1 MKKTLKSDS
10 LFNWKLCFCVSL
22 LMLFLAV
29 AFFSCSNSSISTG
42 KWKASYT
49 PEYKSVN
56 IEKDTKLVFN
66 NIYASYK
73 WNGQLITSKD
83 YQNNSVNVSS
93 SSDKFGKASV
103 LQVTYTDSKL
113 PTLIQSFYIY
123 PDKDYIL
130 TEFTIEGTVEIF
142 SDYMAP
148 VNIDNAGQLLGTGD
162 NRALFIP
169 FDNDCWIRYQSH
181 PLAFDSLRS
190 YEVTS
195 IFNNDSR
202 NGLVIGSVEHDNWK
216 TGIDIGKSS
225 KENIGSI
232 VCYGGVADSLTRDSK
247 SHGTL
252 TGKQIKSPKILIGYF
267 QDWRNGLEEYGHA
280 NAVIAPPKAW
290 NKAVP
295 FGWNSWGVLQFKL
308 TYVKALEVSDFFKNN
323 LQNNNFINPEKAVVI
338 GLDSG
343 WNRFTEEE
351 LKAFVQKCK
360 ENGQVA
366 GIYWTPFTDWG
377 KNPERTVED
386 VPEYKYKDLY
396 IHANGKPQE
405 LDGAYAVDPTHPAI
419 EQKMKITSELFR
431 RCGFEYV
438 KMDFMTHGAME
449 ADSWYKKDIRTGI
462 QAYNYGMKLLNK
474 YFGDMYLNLSI
485 SPIFPAHHAQSRRI
499 ACDAWNKIKDTE
511 YTMNAVSYGWWI
523 DNVYQYNDADHI
535 VLQEATDGENR
546 ARVTSSVITGL
557 YIAGDDFSKEGS
569 AEGKN
574 KAKKY
579 LTNADVNA
587 IATGRSFQ
595 PVEGNGTKSEHQFM
609 RKDSEGN
616 LYYVIF
622 NYSEE
627 NITMNIPFDRIG
639 LDSSLSYSA
648 RELWRGENIDLKSSL
663 TIPAK
668 DVVLIKISKK

>member
-1 MKKTLKSDS
+1 MKTLQLS
-10 LFNWKLCFCVSL
+10 LIVL
-22 LMLFLAV
+22 LGV
-29 AFFSCSNSSISTG
+29 VFFSCGNSSITTG

-49 PEYKSVN
+49 QENKGVN
-56 IEKDTKLVFN
+56 IEKDAQLVFN
-66 NIYASYK
+66 NIYASYRLGDK
-73 WNGQLITSKD
+73 LITTKD
-83 YQNNSVNVSS
+83 YADNTVKVNDI
-93 SSDKFGKASV
+93 SDKFGKASV
-103 LQVTYTDSKL
+103 LQITYSDNDL
-113 PTLIQSFYIY
+113 PTLVQSFYIY

-130 TEFTIEGTVEIF
+130 TEFTLESSADI
-142 SDYMAP
+142 SSNYMAP
-148 VNIDNAGQLLGTGD
+148 VNIDNAGQILGTGD

-202 NGLVIGSVEHDNWK
+202 NGLVIGSIEHDSWK
-216 TGIDIGKSS
+216 TGIDIGKST
-225 KENIGSI
+225 KENIGSLT
-232 VCYGGVADSLTRDSK
+232 CFGGVADSLTRDSK
-247 SHGTL
+247 QHGAL
-252 TGKQIKSPKILIGYF
+252 IGKIIKSPKIFIGYF
-267 QDWRNGLEEYGHA
+267 NDWRDGLEEYGRA
-280 NAVIAPPKAW
+280 NAAVAPPKAW
-290 NKAVP
+290 DKAIP
-295 FGWNSWGVLQFKL
+295 FGWNSWGVLQFQL
-308 TYVKALEVSDFFKNN
+308 TYTKALEVSDYFKEN
-323 LQNNNFINPEKAVVI
+323 LQNNNFVNPDKTVFI

-343 WNRFTEEE
+343 WNEFTEEE

-360 ENGQVA
+360 DNGQVA

-377 KNPERTVED
+377 KNPERTVQD
-386 VPEYKYKDLY
+386 VPEYKYKDIY
-396 IHANGKPQE
+396 IYANGNPQQ

-419 EQKMKITSELFR
+419 EQQMKIKSELFR

-449 ADSWYKKDIRTGI
+449 ADTWYKKDIQTGV
-462 QAYNYGMKLLNK
+462 QAYNYGMELLNK

-485 SPIFPAHHAQSRRI
+485 SPTFPSQYAQSRRI

-546 ARVTSSVITGL
+546 ARVTSAVITGL
-557 YIAGDDFSKEGS
+557 YITGDDFSKGGS
-569 AEGKN
+569 KEGKE
-574 KAKKY
+574 KAMKY
-579 LTNADVNA
+579 LTNAEVNA
-587 IATGRSFQ
+587 IATGRSFR
-595 PVEGNGTKSEHQFM
+595 PVEGNGAKSENQFI
-609 RKDSEGN
+609 RKDTEGN

-627 NITMNIPFDRIG
+627 NITMNVPFERVG
-639 LDSSLSYSA
+639 LDTAVGYKA
-648 RELWRGENIDLKSSL
+648 KELWSGDNIDLKSSL

-668 DVVLIKISKK
+668 DVVLIKISEL

>member
-1 MKKTLKSDS
+1 MDIKKLLMKTLQLS
-10 LFNWKLCFCVSL
+10 LIVL
-22 LMLFLAV
+22 LGV
-29 AFFSCSNSSISTG
+29 VFFSCGNSSITTG

-49 PEYKSVN
+49 QENKGVN
-56 IEKDTKLVFN
+56 IEKDAQLVFN
-66 NIYASYK
+66 NIYASYRLGDK
-73 WNGQLITSKD
+73 LITTKD
-83 YQNNSVNVSS
+83 YADNTVKVNDI
-93 SSDKFGKASV
+93 SDKFGKASV
-103 LQVTYTDSKL
+103 LQITYSDNDL
-113 PTLIQSFYIY
+113 PTLVQSFYIY

-130 TEFTIEGTVEIF
+130 TEFTLESSADI
-142 SDYMAP
+142 SSNYMAP
-148 VNIDNAGQLLGTGD
+148 VNIDNAGQILGTGD

-202 NGLVIGSVEHDNWK
+202 NGLVIGSIEHDSWK
-216 TGIDIGKSS
+216 TGIDIGKST
-225 KENIGSI
+225 KENIGSLT
-232 VCYGGVADSLTRDSK
+232 CFGGVADSLTRDSK
-247 SHGTL
+247 QHGAL
-252 TGKQIKSPKILIGYF
+252 IGKIIKSPKIFIGYF
-267 QDWRNGLEEYGHA
+267 NDWRDGLEEYGRA
-280 NAVIAPPKAW
+280 NAAVAPPKAW
-290 NKAVP
+290 DKAIP
-295 FGWNSWGVLQFKL
+295 FGWNSWGVLQFQL
-308 TYVKALEVSDFFKNN
+308 TYTKALEVSDYFKEN
-323 LQNNNFINPEKAVVI
+323 LQNNNFVNPDKTVFI

-343 WNRFTEEE
+343 WNDFTEEE

-360 ENGQVA
+360 DNGQVA

-377 KNPERTVED
+377 KNPERTVQD
-386 VPEYKYKDLY
+386 VPEYKYKDIY
-396 IHANGKPQE
+396 IYANGNPQQ

-419 EQKMKITSELFR
+419 EQQMKIKSELFR

-449 ADSWYKKDIRTGI
+449 ADTWYKKDIQTGV
-462 QAYNYGMKLLNK
+462 QAYNYGMELLNK

-485 SPIFPAHHAQSRRI
+485 SPTFPSQYAQSRRI

-546 ARVTSSVITGL
+546 ARVTSAVITGL
-557 YIAGDDFSKEGS
+557 YITGDDFSKGGS
-569 AEGKN
+569 KEGKE
-574 KAKKY
+574 KAMKY
-579 LTNADVNA
+579 LTNAEVNA
-587 IATGRSFQ
+587 IATGRSFR
-595 PVEGNGTKSEHQFM
+595 PVEGNGAKSENQFI
-609 RKDSEGN
+609 RKDTEGN

-627 NITMNIPFDRIG
+627 NITMNVPFERVG
-639 LDSSLSYSA
+639 LDAAVDYKA
-648 RELWRGENIDLKSSL
+648 KELWSGDNIDLKSSL

-668 DVVLIKISKK
+668 DVVLIKISEL

>member
-1 MKKTLKSDS
+1 MKILNLS
-10 LFNWKLCFCVSL
+10 LVVL
-22 LMLFLAV
+22 LV
-29 AFFSCSNSSISTG
+29 IVFFSCSDSFVSTG
-42 KWKASYT
+42 RWKVSYT
-49 PEYKSVN
+49 QEGISVN
-56 IEKDTKLVFN
+56 IDKDTKLVFN

-73 WNGQLITSKD
+73 LGDKLMTTKD
-83 YQNNSVNVSS
+83 YANNIVKVKNL
-93 SSDKFGKASV
+93 SDKFGKVSV
-103 LQVTYTDSKL
+103 LQITYTDTNL
-113 PTLIQSFYIY
+113 PTLVQSFYIY
-123 PDKDYIL
+123 PDKEYIL
-130 TEFTIEGTVEIF
+130 TEFALESSADI
-142 SDYMAP
+142 SSNYMAP
-148 VNIDNAGQLLGTGD
+148 VNIDKPGQILGTGD

-169 FDNDCWIRYQSH
+169 FDNDCWVRYHSH
-181 PLAFDSLRS
+181 PLTFDSLRS

-202 NGLVIGSVEHDNWK
+202 NGLIIGSVEHDNWK

-232 VCYGGVADSLTRDSK
+232 TCYGGVADSLTRDSK
-247 SHGTL
+247 LHGTL
-252 TGKQIKSPKILIGYF
+252 TGKRIKSPKILLGYF
-267 QDWRNGLEEYGHA
+267 RDWRTGLEEYGRA

-308 TYVKALEVSDFFKNN
+308 TYAKALEVSDFFKNN
-323 LQNNNFINPEKAVVI
+323 LQNNNFANPDKTVVI

-343 WNRFTEEE
+343 WNKFTEEE
-351 LKAFVQKCK
+351 LGAFVQKCK

-377 KNPERTVED
+377 KNPERTVD
-386 VPEYKYKDLY
+386 DMPEYKYKNLY
-396 IHANGKPQE
+396 LYANGKPQE

-449 ADSWYKKDIRTGI
+449 ADSWYKKDMQTGI
-462 QAYNYGMKLLNK
+462 QAYNYGMELLNK

-535 VLQEATDGENR
+535 VLQEATDGENK

-574 KAKKY
+574 KAIKY
-579 LTNADVNA
+579 LTNAEINA
-587 IATGRSFQ
+587 ISTGHSFL
-595 PVEGNGTKSEHQFM
+595 PVEGNGGKSENQFM

-627 NITMNIPFDRIG
+627 IITMNIPFERIG
-639 LDSSLSYSA
+639 LDTTVGYEA
-648 RELWRGENIDLKSSL
+648 KELWCGDNIDLKSSL

-668 DVVLIKISKK
+668 DVVLIKISEAGKI

>member
-1 MKKTLKSDS
+1 MERILR
-10 LFNWKLCFCVSL
+10 FNFLSNCRLCFYNSFLV
-22 LMLFLAV
+22 LFLVV
-29 AFFSCSNSSISTG
+29 AFSSCSDSSISTG
-42 KWKASYT
+42 KWKASYDLDQ
-49 PEYKSVN
+49 KSVN
-56 IEKDTKLVFN
+56 IDKETKPVFN

-73 WNGQLITSKD
+73 LGGRLITTKD
-83 YQNNSVNVSS
+83 YADNSVEVNNI
-93 SSDKFGKASV
+93 SDKFGKASV
-103 LQVTYTDSKL
+103 LQITYSDNNL
-113 PTLIQSFYIY
+113 PTLVQSFYIY

-130 TEFTIEGTVEIF
+130 TEFTLESSADIS

-148 VNIDNAGQLLGTGD
+148 VNIDNAGQILGTGD

-202 NGLVIGSVEHDNWK
+202 NGLVIGSIEHDNWK
-216 TGIDIGKSS
+216 TGIDIGKST
-225 KENIGSI
+225 KDNIGSLT
-232 VCYGGVADSLTRDSK
+232 CFGGVADSLTRDSRQ
-247 SHGTL
+247 HGAL
-252 TGKQIKSPKILIGYF
+252 TGKMIKSPKILIGYF
-267 QDWRNGLEEYGHA
+267 NDWRDGLEEYGRA
-280 NAVIAPPKAW
+280 NATIAPPKAW
-290 NKAVP
+290 DKAIP
-295 FGWNSWGVLQFKL
+295 FGWNSWGVLQFRL
-308 TYVKALEVSDFFKNN
+308 TYAKALEVSDYFKGN
-323 LQNNNFINPEKAVVI
+323 LQNNNFVNPDKTVFI

-343 WNRFTEEE
+343 WNKFTEEE

-360 ENGQVA
+360 DNGQVA

-377 KNPERTVED
+377 KDPERTVQY

-396 IHANGKPQE
+396 IYANGKPQQ

-419 EQKMKITSELFR
+419 EQQMKIKSELFR

-449 ADSWYKKDIRTGI
+449 ADAWYKKDIQTGV
-462 QAYNYGMKLLNK
+462 QAYNYGMGLLNK

-485 SPIFPAHHAQSRRI
+485 SPTFPSQYAQSRRI

-523 DNVYQYNDADHI
+523 DNVYQYNDADHV

-546 ARVTSSVITGL
+546 ARVTSAVITGL
-557 YIAGDDFSKEGS
+557 YIAGDDFSNGGSKEGK
-569 AEGKN
+569 E
-574 KAKKY
+574 KAMKY
-579 LTNADVNA
+579 LTNRDVNQ
-587 IATGRSFQ
+587 IATGRSFR
-595 PVEGNGTKSEHQFM
+595 PVEGNGAKSENQFI

-627 NITMNIPFDRIG
+627 NVTMNIPFERIG
-639 LDSSLSYSA
+639 LDTAIDYKA
-648 RELWRGENIDLKSSL
+648 KELWSGDNIDLKSSL

-668 DVVLIKISKK
+668 DVVLIKISEN

>member
-1 MKKTLKSDS
+1 MKVFNLS
-10 LFNWKLCFCVSL
+10 LVVL
-22 LMLFLAV
+22 LGIV
-29 AFFSCSNSSISTG
+29 FFSCGDSSVSTG
-42 KWKASYT
+42 KWKVSYDLDK
-49 PEYKSVN
+49 KSVN
-56 IEKDTKLVFN
+56 IDKETKPVFN

-73 WNGQLITSKD
+73 LGDKLITTKD
-83 YQNNSVNVSS
+83 YDKNSVKVNNL
-93 SSDKFGKASV
+93 SDKFGKSSV
-103 LQVTYTDSKL
+103 LQITYSDKDL
-113 PTLIQSFYIY
+113 PTLVQSFYIY

-130 TEFTIEGTVEIF
+130 TEFTLESSDDIS

-148 VNIDNAGQLLGTGD
+148 VNIDNTGQILGAGD

-169 FDNDCWIRYQSH
+169 FDNDCWVRYQSH
-181 PLAFDSLRS
+181 PLAFDNLRS

-216 TGIDIGKSS
+216 TGIDIGKST
-225 KENIGSI
+225 KDNIGSLT
-232 VCYGGVADSLTRDSK
+232 CFGGVADSLTRDSK
-247 SHGTL
+247 QHGAL
-252 TGKQIKSPKILIGYF
+252 IGKMIKSPKILIGYF
-267 QDWRNGLEEYGHA
+267 NDWRDGFEEYGRA
-280 NAVIAPPKAW
+280 NATVAPPKAW
-290 NKAVP
+290 NKAIP
-295 FGWNSWGVLQFKL
+295 FGWNSWGVLQFHL
-308 TYVKALEVSDFFKNN
+308 TYTKALEVSDYFKEN
-323 LQNNNFINPEKAVVI
+323 LQNNTFINADKTVFI

-343 WNRFTEEE
+343 WNKFTEEE

-360 ENGQVA
+360 DNGQVA

-386 VPEYKYKDLY
+386 APEYKYKDIY
-396 IHANGKPQE
+396 IYANEKPQQ
-405 LDGAYAVDPTHPAI
+405 LDGAFAVDPTHPAI
-419 EQKMKITSELFR
+419 EQQMKVKSELFR

-449 ADSWYKKDIRTGI
+449 GDTWYKKKIQTGV
-462 QAYNYGMKLLNK
+462 QAYNYGMELLNK

-485 SPIFPAHHAQSRRI
+485 SPTFPSQYAQSRRI

-546 ARVTSSVITGL
+546 ARVTSAVITGL
-557 YIAGDDFSKEGS
+557 YIAGDDFSKGGS
-569 AEGKN
+569 KEGKE
-574 KAKKY
+574 KAMKY
-579 LTNADVNA
+579 LTNAEVNA
-587 IATGRSFQ
+587 IATGRSFR
-595 PVEGNGTKSEHQFM
+595 PVEGNGAKSENQFM
-609 RKDSEGN
+609 RKDADGN

-627 NITMNIPFDRIG
+627 NITMNIPFERIG
-639 LDSSLSYSA
+639 LNTTTEYTA
-648 RELWRGENIDLKSSL
+648 TELWSRENLDMKSSL

-668 DVVLIKISKK
+668 DVVLIKISEVGSQ

>member
-1 MKKTLKSDS
+1 MDIKKLLMKTLQLS
-10 LFNWKLCFCVSL
+10 LIVL
-22 LMLFLAV
+22 LGV
-29 AFFSCSNSSISTG
+29 VFFSCGNSSITTG

-49 PEYKSVN
+49 QENKGVN
-56 IEKDTKLVFN
+56 IEKDAQLVFN
-66 NIYASYK
+66 NIYASYRLGDK
-73 WNGQLITSKD
+73 LITTKD
-83 YQNNSVNVSS
+83 YADNTVKVNDI
-93 SSDKFGKASV
+93 SDKFGKASV
-103 LQVTYTDSKL
+103 LQITYSDNDL
-113 PTLIQSFYIY
+113 PTLVQSFYIY

-130 TEFTIEGTVEIF
+130 TEFTLESSADI
-142 SDYMAP
+142 SSNYMAP
-148 VNIDNAGQLLGTGD
+148 VNIDNAGQILGTGD

-202 NGLVIGSVEHDNWK
+202 NGLVIGSIEHDSWK
-216 TGIDIGKSS
+216 TGIDIGKST
-225 KENIGSI
+225 KENIGSLT
-232 VCYGGVADSLTRDSK
+232 CFGGVADSLTRDSK
-247 SHGTL
+247 QHGAL
-252 TGKQIKSPKILIGYF
+252 IGKIIKSPKIFIGYF
-267 QDWRNGLEEYGHA
+267 NDWRDGLEEYGRA
-280 NAVIAPPKAW
+280 NAAVAPPKAW
-290 NKAVP
+290 DKAIP
-295 FGWNSWGVLQFKL
+295 FGWNSWGVLQFQL
-308 TYVKALEVSDFFKNN
+308 TYTKALEVSDYFKEN
-323 LQNNNFINPEKAVVI
+323 LQNNNFVNPDKTVFI

-343 WNRFTEEE
+343 WNEFTEEE

-360 ENGQVA
+360 DNGQVA

-377 KNPERTVED
+377 KNPERTVQD
-386 VPEYKYKDLY
+386 VPEYKYKDIY
-396 IHANGKPQE
+396 IYANGNPQQ

-419 EQKMKITSELFR
+419 EQQMKIKSELFR

-449 ADSWYKKDIRTGI
+449 ADTWYKKDIQTGV
-462 QAYNYGMKLLNK
+462 QAYNYGMELLNK

-485 SPIFPAHHAQSRRI
+485 SPTFPSQYAQSRRI

-546 ARVTSSVITGL
+546 ARVTSAVITGL
-557 YIAGDDFSKEGS
+557 YITGDDFSKGGS
-569 AEGKN
+569 KEGKE
-574 KAKKY
+574 KAMKY
-579 LTNADVNA
+579 LTNAEVNA
-587 IATGRSFQ
+587 IATGRSFR
-595 PVEGNGTKSEHQFM
+595 PVEGNGAKSENQFI
-609 RKDSEGN
+609 RKDTEGN

-627 NITMNIPFDRIG
+627 NITMNVPFERVG
-639 LDSSLSYSA
+639 LDTAVGYKA
-648 RELWRGENIDLKSSL
+648 KELWSGDNIDLKSSL

-668 DVVLIKISKK
+668 DVVLIKISEL